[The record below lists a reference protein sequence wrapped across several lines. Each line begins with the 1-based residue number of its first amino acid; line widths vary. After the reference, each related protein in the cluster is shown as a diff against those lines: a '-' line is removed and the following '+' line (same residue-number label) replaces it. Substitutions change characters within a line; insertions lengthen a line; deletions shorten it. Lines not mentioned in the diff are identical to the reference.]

1 MFKILILIVS
11 IAPAWGSENPHQD
24 LDSII
29 AVAVKKNPEI
39 LRAKEH
45 WKTLMAQVP
54 AEATWNEP
62 VIGFQRMN
70 FQGGDAGNY
79 WSVAQDIPFPGKLSK
94 SAEMKRHEAL
104 IAYQEYRAQKLNVIA
119 QVTRTYARICWL
131 KDTSQI
137 LKKDSEIL
145 NAVSKV
151 AEASVASGRARADE
165 ALSAQAAFI
174 KVRNAA
180 KERQAESLVQ
190 EEALNALL
198 DQTPGN
204 RWRLLPPQEPQRLNV
219 GASQL
224 DQLAQKIS
232 PDYMEALHLI
242 SHAQAMVTL
251 GKMGFLPDFQ
261 FTATQESGRPVPA
274 MEESAYGVNLAIPLW
289 FWKENAVLKS
299 AETHAREAVAASR
312 EARNEIF
319 RQIHSELIEVNLH
332 QELAQ
337 SDKQELIPLA
347 KGAFKIAEKGYEAGR
362 TSFSQLSQAVRA
374 LLDAQ
379 LKYPT
384 EVELY
389 QEHLANLERA
399 LGGPPNLKA
408 SAMSKEDMNP

>member
-1 MFKILILIVS
+1 MFRILVLIFS
-11 IAPAWGSENPHQD
+11 ISPAWGSENPRQS
-24 LDSII
+24 LDSLIAI
-29 AVAVKKNPEI
+29 AVKNNPDI
-39 LRAKEH
+39 LRAREH
-45 WKTLMAQVP
+45 WKSLMAQVP

-62 VIGFQRMN
+62 LIGFQRMN

-79 WSVAQDIPFPGKLSK
+79 WSIEQDVPFPGKLSK
-94 SAEMKRHEAL
+94 RATMKRHEAL
-104 IAYQEYRAQKLNVIA
+104 IAYQDYRVRELSVSA
-119 QVTRTYARICWL
+119 QVAIEYARIFWL
-131 KDTSQI
+131 KDTAKI
-137 LKKDSEIL
+137 LKKDSEVL
-145 NAVSKV
+145 SSVSKV
-151 AEASVASGRARADE
+151 AQASVASGRARADE

-180 KERQAESLVQ
+180 EERKAESLVQ

-198 DQTPGN
+198 NKPAGN
-204 RWRLLPPQEPQRLNV
+204 RWRLVPPQEPQKLNV
-219 GASQL
+219 RASEL
-224 DQLAQKIS
+224 DQLAKKIS
-232 PDYMEALHLI
+232 PDYMEALHWI
-242 SHAQAMVTL
+242 SHAQTMVTL
-251 GKMGFLPDFQ
+251 GRMGFLPDFQ

-299 AETHAREAVAASR
+299 AQAHAREAAAASQ

-332 QELAQ
+332 QELAL

-347 KGAFKIAEKGYEAGR
+347 QGAFKIAEKGYEAGH
-362 TSFSQLSQAVRA
+362 TSFSQLSEAVRA